1 MEVAISNTPFQTQ
14 VHEWQQHH
22 PSPVAEANPI
32 ENHWIKGS
40 FNTYGK
46 VNLFFKLLTT
56 VQTKC
61 FSSHLNFIQLVRL
74 HRW

>member
-22 PSPVAEANPI
+22 PSPVAEAHPI

-46 VNLFFKLLTT
+46 VTFLDNI
-56 VQTKC
+56 QTKRY
-61 FSSHLNFIQLVRL
+61 SSHLIPL